1 MAAKAGEPAVFPC
14 ETGHDGCTAP
24 GVTPFVSATS
34 WGSVFLG
41 LRLWQWLG
49 ILGWF
54 VGSWIVG
61 LVVGRVAFA
70 LATRFAKRTKS
81 IWDDLLVQKLSRPVT
96 FGLGV
101 IVARIGLP
109 SLALPGH
116 VERTLSSTLGVLL
129 LAVLFWTLARAVD
142 VGHEATSHTKWAANH
157 RASRTLLP
165 LGARMAKVALVLLA
179 VVAVV
184 AQLGVPVASLIAGL
198 GIGGLAL
205 ALAGQ
210 KTVENLFGA
219 FAIGLDQPLREGDFV
234 KVDNVTGTVEAIG
247 LRSTRI
253 RTLDRTLIAIPNGKL
268 SEMQI
273 ESFSERDRIR
283 LNCQIG
289 LALETKAVELSE
301 VLEGF
306 ERVLREHP
314 AIWEDS
320 VIVRLLEIGDS
331 ALEVEVMAWF
341 RTQSFDEFRSYRQEV
356 LLAFLHVVEEAGTS
370 ISSPSTTVTLVKR
383 ADADENIPSSRPAH
397 IGRHRA

>member
-1 MAAKAGEPAVFPC
+1 V
-14 ETGHDGCTAP
+14 
-24 GVTPFVSATS
+24 
-34 WGSVFLG
+34 
-41 LRLWQWLG
+41 
-49 ILGWF
+49 
-54 VGSWIVG
+54 
-61 LVVGRVAFA
+61 
-70 LATRFAKRTKS
+70 
-81 IWDDLLVQKLSRPVT
+81 SRPLTVG
-96 FGLGV
+96 FGV
-101 IVARIGLP
+101 VVARLALP
-109 SLALPGH
+109 SLSLPAN
-116 VERTLSSTLGVLL
+116 VEHTFESSLGVLL
-129 LAVLFWTLARAVD
+129 LAVVFWTLARAVD

-157 RASRTLLP
+157 QASRTLLP
-165 LGARMAKVALVLLA
+165 LGARIAKVALVLLA
-179 VVAVV
+179 VIAVV

-219 FAIGLDQPLREGDFV
+219 FAIGLDQPLREGDVV
-234 KVDNVTGTVEAIG
+234 KVDNVQGTVESIG

-283 LNCQIG
+283 LNCKIG
-289 LALETKAVELSE
+289 LDLDTKAVELRQ

-314 AIWEDS
+314 AIWEDT

-331 ALEVEVMAWF
+331 ALEIEIMAWF
-341 RTQSFDEFRSYRQEV
+341 RTQSFDEFRLYRQEV
-356 LLAFLHVVEEAGTS
+356 LLDFMHVVEDAGTS
-370 ISSPSTTVTLVKR
+370 ISSPSTTVTLVKPEEDDR
-383 ADADENIPSSRPAH
+383 APRSRPAH